1 MTRPRP
7 GDAVA
12 IGLGEAMAQ
21 GSARRSKAMRAGAFI
36 GVAALGSVGL
46 ASAVGND
53 DKGAGAAPGT
63 ARATLLDAS
72 GAKVGKVRFRS
83 VRDGALLVRVSVK
96 GLTPGFHGFH
106 VHETGACDAGF
117 SGAGGHDNPTAQTH
131 GAHAGDMPPLLV
143 GSDGR
148 ANARFTTS
156 SLTLDGLVDAS
167 GDGSAVIVHA
177 GSDNLANIP
186 STYHSHLPAAT
197 STTFGPDAGT
207 KATGDG
213 GARVVCGVVRG
224 AKALR

>member
-1 MTRPRP
+1 
-7 GDAVA
+7 
-12 IGLGEAMAQ
+12 MAE
-21 GSARRSKAMRAGAFI
+21 GSARRSKAMRAGALI

-46 ASAVGND
+46 ASAVGKD
-53 DKGAGAAPGT
+53 DGGAHPSPAT

-83 VRDGALLVRVSVK
+83 AADGALLVRVIAK

-106 VHETGACDAGF
+106 VHETGACDPPYT
-117 SGAGGHDNPTAQTH
+117 GAGGHYNPTAQTH

-148 ANARFTTS
+148 ARAKFETTA
-156 SLTLDGLVDAS
+156 LTLDGLLDAD

-186 STYHSHLPAAT
+186 SHYHSHVPDAA
-197 STTFGPDAGT
+197 STTFGPDAAT
-207 KATGDG
+207 KATGDAG
-213 GARVVCGVVRG
+213 ERVACGVVRG
-224 AKALR
+224 AKPVR